1 MFLILRRQ
9 EEAEL
14 KLIEEETAKRVE
26 EAIKRKVDD
35 SLNTEEI
42 KLEIRRRLEEGRKKL
57 VNEVAAQLEIE
68 KEAALIEAKQKE
80 ASHFLLNIA
89 GSPLCLNRFLYIS
102 NSMLCP

>member
-1 MFLILRRQ
+1 MFFILRRQ

-35 SLNTEEI
+35 SLNTEDI

-80 ASHFLLNIA
+80 ASSFLLNIA
-89 GSPLCLNRFLYIS
+89 SFPPMS
-102 NSMLCP
+102 